1 MNYFGFR
8 KIAGKGKM
16 SPCSYVNENAKKDI
30 SSLLFIR
37 RKKTGVSS
45 AAAKLLAQQN
55 SISRSTIDGFGKNI
69 MDIGMTGDSL
79 MNFTGGGAVAA
90 GSALEHCPP
99 ARLPFDGANICP
111 SQARLPAANATL
123 PLDNNFSAA
132 AMVPPM
138 PEGSLNQQAS
148 IIREQQCAL
157 AQLQQ
162 AHASALN
169 NANLGGGVG
178 LQGGNFQGSSQNNI
192 PNHNMGMSNVGT
204 NTFMANDQGGI
215 YMNNNMTNTNPQSL
229 LIQQAAANGFPQA
242 VGLGSRSGSSDNLQ
256 RIDSAASLR
265 ALLNQHISMFNG
277 PGDTNVNFGTG
288 MVQGQGS
295 FPQQQGVFQQAAF
308 DTSGIGGDT
317 QALQQLQQQ
326 LLQCNNNGV
335 GVPNVGQQPF
345 NNMNGL
351 FSAGAPGSQGY

>member
-1 MNYFGFR
+1 
-8 KIAGKGKM
+8 M

-55 SISRSTIDGFGKNI
+55 SISRSTIDGFDKNI

-90 GSALEHCPP
+90 TTLEHCPP

-169 NANLGGGVG
+169 NANLGGVG

-192 PNHNMGMSNVGT
+192 PNHNMGMSNVNVGT
-204 NTFMANDQGGI
+204 NTGFMTNDQGGI

-277 PGDTNVNFGTG
+277 GDTNVNFGTG

-335 GVPNVGQQPF
+335 GVPNAPVGQQPF

-351 FSAGAPGSQGY
+351 FSAGAPGAQGY

>member
-16 SPCSYVNENAKKDI
+16 SPCSFVNENATKDI

-55 SISRSTIDGFGKNI
+55 LMSRSTVDGFDQNI
-69 MDIGMTGDSL
+69 MSNTGMTGDCG

-90 GSALEHCPP
+90 G
-99 ARLPFDGANICP
+99 LPFANGATNICP
-111 SQARLPAANATL
+111 SQARITVPS
-123 PLDNNFSAA
+123 DNTNFSAA
-132 AMVPPM
+132 AMIPPM

-148 IIREQQCAL
+148 VIREQQLAL

-169 NANLGGGVG
+169 NANRGGGGAG
-178 LQGGNFQGSSQNNI
+178 LQGGNFQGSAQNNNQH
-192 PNHNMGMSNVGT
+192 NHNMGMSNGDT
-204 NTFMANDQGGI
+204 NTGFLTNEQGGI

-229 LIQQAAANGFPQA
+229 LIQQAAVNGFPQA

-265 ALLNQHISMFNG
+265 ALLNQHISTQM
-277 PGDTNVNFGTG
+277 
-288 MVQGQGS
+288 
-295 FPQQQGVFQQAAF
+295 QAR
-308 DTSGIGGDT
+308 
-317 QALQQLQQQ
+317 
-326 LLQCNNNGV
+326 
-335 GVPNVGQQPF
+335 
-345 NNMNGL
+345 
-351 FSAGAPGSQGY
+351 